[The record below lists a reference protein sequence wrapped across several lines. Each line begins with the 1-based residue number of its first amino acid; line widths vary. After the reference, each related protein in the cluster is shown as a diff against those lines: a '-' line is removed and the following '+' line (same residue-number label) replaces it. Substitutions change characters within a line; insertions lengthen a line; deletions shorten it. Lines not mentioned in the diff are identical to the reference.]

1 MEQNTPSGEIQKFFK
16 NDLKAMFVSL
26 FKKPG
31 SCVENFVRE
40 SNGTSVTTPLCT
52 IVLSFLVMAL
62 CTWFLLLKSGVTE
75 YLEGGKIIG
84 MCLKT
89 GIVPLVFAAFLTI
102 LLFVAM
108 ALKSCTDFK
117 LAFFNVSL
125 HQLVYSMVTLFLT
138 LIIIIAGKD
147 IGNTFFTILIIA
159 AFIYALT
166 WGIGNVRQALM
177 AISGD
182 EAYSWW
188 LAPLVIGL
196 TFTLTFFVV
205 KSMVD
210 VPMPSLF

>member
-16 NDLKAMFVSL
+16 NDLKAMFASL

-75 YLEGGKIIG
+75 YMEAGKIIG

-125 HQLVYSMVTLFLT
+125 HQLVYTLTVAFFAL
-138 LIIIIAGKD
+138 LIILFGKD
-147 IGNTFFTILIIA
+147 SDNAVVIVLAVA
-159 AFIYALT
+159 AIIYALT

-188 LAPLVIGL
+188 MAPLVLGLTL
-196 TFTLTFFVV
+196 TFTVLVV
-205 KSMVD
+205 KSMVS
-210 VPMPSLF
+210 VPSLF